1 MDQKLPITQSEIDT
15 KGHAIEARIY
25 CEDPL
30 KNYLPS
36 IGILDQFKINKLEN
50 CRMDLGVQDKTFVG
64 PSFDPMIAK
73 VTAYGNTRLAS
84 VNLLKK
90 QLQNIFISGL
100 ETNINLLVKILEFNE
115 YFLSNKKVI
124 TTKFLDEHLDEII
137 VDLKKINV
145 DIFAIYIF
153 TRIRNSDMK
162 NLSWQKNVN
171 SQETFNLSIFNKS
184 YEFKVKYGRLNFE
197 IIYGKIKK
205 PTL

>member
-1 MDQKLPITQSEIDT
+1 M
-15 KGHAIEARIY
+15 
-25 CEDPL
+25 
-30 KNYLPS
+30 
-36 IGILDQFKINKLEN
+36 
-50 CRMDLGVQDKTFVG
+50 
-64 PSFDPMIAK
+64 
-73 VTAYGNTRLAS
+73 
-84 VNLLKK
+84 
-90 QLQNIFISGL
+90 
-100 ETNINLLVKILEFNE
+100 VKILEFNE

-137 VDLKKINV
+137 DDLKKINV

-184 YEFKVKYGRLNFE
+184 YQFIVKYGRLNFE

-205 PTL
+205 TYFIDESKRQPSITF